1 MKNVL
6 IVWNVILTGLV
17 VYLFTV
23 KTETQEPEINANDS
37 TQAVTE
43 AALTGIVTGNVYYL
57 NTDSLFNG
65 LDMYKDMQE
74 ELVAEQLRLKKRYD
88 NQLGKLETEYN
99 DLKERAP
106 YMTQTQGE
114 AAQQKLML
122 KQQDLGK
129 MEESLG
135 NQLAKKESEMVKRI
149 KSSLNV
155 YLEEI
160 QEEKGY
166 QYVLGKS
173 EIGGVLHADKQ
184 LDLTNEVLQGLNKKY
199 KKTKQVKK

>member
-1 MKNVL
+1 MKNIL

-17 VYLFTV
+17 VYLFTM
-23 KTETQEPEINANDS
+23 KTGTLEAEVIANDTS
-37 TQAVTE
+37 ETSAQATLN
-43 AALTGIVTGNVYYL
+43 ATGNVYYL

-65 LDMYKDMQE
+65 LVMYKDMQE

-88 NQLGKLETEYN
+88 NQLGKLEAEYN

-135 NQLAKKESEMVKRI
+135 NQLAKKESEMVKKI
-149 KSSLNV
+149 KTSLDV

-184 LDLTNEVLQGLNKKY
+184 LDLTNEVMEGLNKKY
-199 KKTKQVKK
+199 TETKQVKK

>member
-1 MKNVL
+1 MKTTTLESKIAEND
-6 IVWNVILTGLV
+6 T
-17 VYLFTV
+17 
-23 KTETQEPEINANDS
+23 TQTSID
-37 TQAVTE
+37 TTKK
-43 AALTGIVTGNVYYL
+43 AAVTGNVYYL
-57 NTDSLFNG
+57 NTDSLFKG

-88 NQLGKLETEYN
+88 NELGKLETEYN

-114 AAQQKLML
+114 AAQQKLMA
-122 KQQDLGK
+122 KQQDLAK

-135 NQLAKKESEMVKRI
+135 NQLAKKESQMVTKI
-149 KSSLNV
+149 KTSLNL

-160 QEEKGY
+160 QPNKGY

-173 EIGGVLHADKQ
+173 EIGGVLHANKE
-184 LDLTNEVLQGLNKKY
+184 LDITNEVLEGLNKKY
-199 KKTKQVKK
+199 KEANQIKK

>member
-17 VYLFTV
+17 VYLFTM
-23 KTETQEPEINANDS
+23 KTETQQSEVTLNDS
-37 TQAVTE
+37 TQTGTE
-43 AALTGIVTGNVYYL
+43 AVINEVVTGNVYYL

-88 NQLGKLETEYN
+88 NQLGKLEAEYN

-135 NQLAKKESEMVKRI
+135 NQLAKKESEMVKKI
-149 KSSLNV
+149 KYSLNV

-160 QEEKGY
+160 QEKKGY

-184 LDLTNEVLQGLNKKY
+184 LDLTNEVLQGLNKRY
-199 KKTKQVKK
+199 KETKQIKK

>member
-88 NQLGKLETEYN
+88 NQLGKLET
-99 DLKERAP
+99 
-106 YMTQTQGE
+106 
-114 AAQQKLML
+114 
-122 KQQDLGK
+122 
-129 MEESLG
+129 
-135 NQLAKKESEMVKRI
+135 
-149 KSSLNV
+149 
-155 YLEEI
+155 
-160 QEEKGY
+160 
-166 QYVLGKS
+166 
-173 EIGGVLHADKQ
+173 
-184 LDLTNEVLQGLNKKY
+184 
-199 KKTKQVKK
+199 

>member
-43 AALTGIVTGNVYYL
+43 AALTGIVNGNVYYL

-135 NQLAKKESEMVKRI
+135 NQLTKKESEMVKRI

-199 KKTKQVKK
+199 KETKQVKK